1 MKNLFKKKHTNEN
14 TYKTYIDSALE
25 EKILKIIHSSKAEII
40 NLAPHYKDRE
50 FTKSDCQEVFS
61 LADRKFQNI
70 HSTINLHSQAEYREG
85 LINSEVENS
94 ERIVLGFNRERE
106 DLKKEKLI
114 LEREK
119 TAFQPS
125 FDFSKLK
132 WYYLVLA
139 LLYTGEVALIA
150 TAFYKV
156 FGESLLF
163 VLIASLSLSTGLFF
177 TNDFVAKKIRTIAK
191 KKIWV
196 WIVSAAYLLFF
207 FGLAAI
213 RSMALNKPIISWE
226 TVSFMGISI
235 ILTIASMLISTYKLP
250 SDEERLKNKKYKEYS
265 KKIAQAE
272 QKIEN
277 INIEEKLQPQKS
289 REEILTHISVMS
301 FAKHLREIVDSECE
315 STKNEFLSTVKLYT
329 K

>member
-119 TAFQPS
+119 TAFQPQVI
-125 FDFSKLK
+125 FTHHGGDVNIDHQRTFE
-132 WYYLVLA
+132 A
-139 LLYTGEVALIA
+139 GITA
-150 TAFYKV
+150 T
-156 FGESLLF
+156 
-163 VLIASLSLSTGLFF
+163 
-177 TNDFVAKKIRTIAK
+177 R
-191 KKIWV
+191 
-196 WIVSAAYLLFF
+196 
-207 FGLAAI
+207 
-213 RSMALNKPIISWE
+213 P
-226 TVSFMGISI
+226 
-235 ILTIASMLISTYKLP
+235 
-250 SDEERLKNKKYKEYS
+250 
-265 KKIAQAE
+265 
-272 QKIEN
+272 
-277 INIEEKLQPQKS
+277 
-289 REEILTHISVMS
+289 MS
-301 FAKHLREIVDSECE
+301 HEIVKTIITFETPSGTEWRGTNRILNQDKHKHTASI
-315 STKNEFLSTVKLYT
+315 
-329 K
+329 